1 MAHTSDMTTPIDLSL
16 LNGHF
21 GEATGAA
28 LRRAAIAAAQSG
40 AQVRP
45 QKRSAS
51 TITGRTPLDFGASG
65 SARSDAT
72 KALAEWANS
81 GEKLAM
87 PAGDYTFVTDAP
99 IEFKLAGTR
108 VEGNGESKIILGQ
121 RNPGRGMI
129 ELIGDNCF
137 LDGLTLANPDLLKS
151 VSGEQAFAVL
161 ARCNGATMQGLQVF
175 DFEMG
180 LATSAGAH
188 IEGEFYDTR
197 YIGNFIRVLGC
208 GPGTPDDGT
217 YHGEDRGDGITHW
230 GGRGV
235 ASGNIITPRDDTDC
249 RIGIFFEGLD
259 DFAIDKGGA
268 DNAAVAVVQANM
280 IGAAKGQNRG
290 GGRFRRGIDIE
301 DYARAVVSGNTVRST
316 AWHGIQIAG
325 RSSLAVVTD
334 NMIHYGLPPGNANG
348 AAWKPTR
355 CGIHVYPNGRA
366 ARDILIERNTIHNSN
381 TDLVYGIA
389 VRGVGTSLLP
399 ALVIRDNVI
408 HSAVGNAGSGIAA
421 VDLAAGSDV
430 TIRGNQ
436 ISGWLNSMTCL
447 NVPIVTVAGNSCG
460 GSSQFC
466 LDLQRVKKAFVTNN
480 FFRDADTGLQTFNV
494 ASCVLEGNQF
504 DAIATRAIVNAGT
517 TTLLANGNHSR
528 GGSGKIGD
536 FGRLT
541 VSRWTGNSGFAVPNA
556 R

>member
-1 MAHTSDMTTPIDLSL
+1 MATPIDLPFL
-16 LNGHF
+16 TGHF
-21 GEATGAA
+21 GDATGVA
-28 LRRAAIAAAQSG
+28 LRRAAIAAAGSG
-40 AQVRP
+40 GQARP
-45 QKRSAS
+45 PGKPAS
-51 TITGRTPLDFGASG
+51 TAIGRTPLEFGATG

-87 PAGDYTFVTDAP
+87 PAGDYIFVTDAP
-99 IEFKLAGTR
+99 IEFRLEGTR
-108 VEGNGESKIILGQ
+108 IEGNGESKIVLGQ

-129 ELIGDNCF
+129 ELIGDNCA

-161 ARCNGATMQGLQVF
+161 ARCNGATLQGLQVF

-180 LATSAGAH
+180 LATSAGAR

-217 YHGEDRGDGITHW
+217 YQGEDRGDGITHW

-235 ASGNIITPRDDTDC
+235 ASGNIIIPSDDTDC

-259 DFAIDKGGA
+259 DFAVDRSGA
-268 DNAAVAVVQANM
+268 DNAAVAIVQANM

-301 DYARAVVSGNTVRST
+301 NYERAVVSGNTVRST
-316 AWHGIQIAG
+316 AWYGIQIAG
-325 RSSLAVVTD
+325 RSGFAVVAD
-334 NMIHYGLPPGNANG
+334 NIIHYDLPPGNANG
-348 AAWKPTR
+348 AAWKPER
-355 CGIHVYPNGRA
+355 CGIHVYPNGTA
-366 ARDILIERNTIHNSN
+366 APNILIERNNIRN
-381 TDLVYGIA
+381 TDTDFVHGIT
-389 VRGVGTSLLP
+389 VRGLGTSILP
-399 ALVIRDNVI
+399 ALVIRDNI
-408 HSAVGNAGSGIAA
+408 INSAVATAGSGIAA
-421 VDLAAGSDV
+421 LDLAAGSEI

-436 ISGWLNSMTCL
+436 ISGWLNSMVCL
-447 NVPIVTVAGNSCG
+447 KVPIVTVTGNRCER
-460 GSSQFC
+460 SSQLS
-466 LDLQRVKKAFVTNN
+466 LDLQNINKAMVTNN
-480 FFRDADTGLQTFNV
+480 YFRNSDTGLQTFNV
-494 ASCVLEGNQF
+494 KNCVLEGNQF
-504 DAIATRAIVNAGT
+504 DAIKTRAIVNAGT
-517 TTLLANGNHSR
+517 TTLLANDNHSL
-528 GGSGKIGD
+528 GGSGLIGD

-541 VSRWTGNSGFAVPNA
+541 VSSRSGNSGLVFPNA